1 LVTLSTRDSRQC
13 LRLAG
18 ALLLSALLLRALALR
33 RFTLRAL
40 ALAALLRALLLRRL
54 ALRRLALGRLTLR
67 ALALGRLASAL
78 GRSLATLVLSALLLT
93 SRTTLAVLHCRL
105 HRRKGTVYVTVGL
118 APSFQLTYPGR
129 GFGALLLSRRFALR
143 RLALGAHT
151 LRRTDFS
158 SNHCI

>member
-54 ALRRLALGRLTLR
+54 TLR

-78 GRSLATLVLSALLLT
+78 RRRLATLVLSALGSSRRTALT
-93 SRTTLAVLHCRL
+93 VLHCGL
-105 HRRKGTVYVTVGL
+105 HRRKGTVHVTVGL

-129 GFGALLLSRRFALR
+129 GFGALLLSGRLALRRFALR
-143 RLALGAHT
+143 AHT
-151 LRRTDFS
+151 LRRTNFS